1 MDIVDLFRT
10 KSGRNGFHNI
20 MPMENIPSVIKNGIL
35 SNELA
40 VKIQHSSIAMNEVQ
54 SIRDKIQVPGGLMLH
69 QYANLYF
76 DSRNPMMYKRKNED
90 ICVLKISDSVLELD
104 DVIISDMNASSQYA
118 RFYEPYVGIEKLDY
132 TMIYA
137 ESWADNDQIYY
148 LRKKASKCAEVLVP
162 YKVPY
167 EYIIS
172 AAVKNETD
180 KQKLIELGFDKT
192 IRVIPKIFFK

>member
-20 MPMENIPSVIKNGIL
+20 MPMENIPSVIKNRLL

-40 VKIQHSSIAMNEVQ
+40 RKIPHSSIAMNEVQ

-90 ICVLKISDSVLELD
+90 ICVLKISDSVLELA
-104 DVIISDMNASSQYA
+104 DVIISDMNASSRMQDSTNPLSA
-118 RFYEPYVGIEKLDY
+118 LK
-132 TMIYA
+132 
-137 ESWADNDQIYY
+137 SW
-148 LRKKASKCAEVLVP
+148 
-162 YKVPY
+162 
-167 EYIIS
+167 II
-172 AAVKNETD
+172 
-180 KQKLIELGFDKT
+180 
-192 IRVIPKIFFK
+192 P

>member
-40 VKIQHSSIAMNEVQ
+40 GKIQHSSIAMNEVQ

-90 ICVLKISDSVLELD
+90 ICVLKISDSVLELA
-104 DVIISDMNASSQYA
+104 DVIISDMNASSRMQDSTNPLSA
-118 RFYEPYVGIEKLDY
+118 LK
-132 TMIYA
+132 
-137 ESWADNDQIYY
+137 SW
-148 LRKKASKCAEVLVP
+148 
-162 YKVPY
+162 
-167 EYIIS
+167 II
-172 AAVKNETD
+172 
-180 KQKLIELGFDKT
+180 
-192 IRVIPKIFFK
+192 P